1 MKKRLLISL
10 VILASLSILSC
21 EEEFN
26 PKIDFQEKYILY
38 SIINPDSSFQT
49 AVLLKTYDV
58 PGYDPYINSEDP
70 SVKDAT
76 IILVQNDRAYFLQ
89 DTLISR
95 EDTSRYNTQQY
106 FYYTNDFEINGD
118 DSLQIVAVLP
128 SGKRLSALTKL
139 PASVTF
145 DTSSDHL
152 LPVEDQQ
159 YFQFIWNGPVS
170 SRWYLPKL
178 TFYYLVDGI
187 RYGKDIP
194 ITYNNENGKWVPEF
208 PVVTNTNTV
217 RFEMTSLDSVFRQI
231 SEGDEDKAHYKI
243 LGAVLSLL
251 VFDEE
256 LSRYYSTTNGF
267 LDDFT
272 VKLDETDYTNIDGGF
287 GIFASYVR
295 SQTGALFNET
305 FIRSFGYTPGLP

>member
-1 MKKRLLISL
+1 MKKNLTTLLLIL
-10 VILASLSILSC
+10 LSLSILSC

-26 PKIDFQEKYILY
+26 PKIDFQEKFILY
-38 SIINPDSSFQT
+38 SIINPDSTFQS

-58 PGYDPYINSEDP
+58 PGFDPYINSEDP
-70 SVKDAT
+70 YVKDAT
-76 IILVQNDRAYFLQ
+76 IILVQNDRAYFLE
-89 DTLISR
+89 DTSISR
-95 EDTSRYNTQQY
+95 EDTSRYNSPQH
-106 FYYTNDFEINGD
+106 FYYTNEFKINGD
-118 DSLQIVAVLP
+118 DSIQIVAVLP
-128 SGKRLSALTKL
+128 SGKKLSALTKL
-139 PASVTF
+139 PESVTF

-194 ITYNNENGKWVPEF
+194 ITYINENGKWVPEY
-208 PVVTNTNTV
+208 PVVINTNSV

>member
-1 MKKRLLISL
+1 MKKRLLLSL

-58 PGYDPYINSEDP
+58 PGYDPYINSADP

-76 IILVQNDRAYFLQ
+76 ILLVQNDRAFFLR
-89 DTLISR
+89 DTVISR
-95 EDTSRYNTQQY
+95 EDTSRYNAQQF

-128 SGKRLSALTKL
+128 SGKTLSALTKL
-139 PASVTF
+139 PESVTF

-159 YFQFIWNGPVS
+159 YFQFIWDGPVS

-194 ITYNNENGKWVPEF
+194 ITYSNENGNWVPEY
-208 PVVTNTNTV
+208 PGVTNTNTV

-231 SEGDEDKAHYKI
+231 SEGDEDKSHYII

-287 GIFASYVR
+287 GIFASFVR
-295 SQTGALFNET
+295 SQTGAVFNET
-305 FIRSFGYTPGLP
+305 FIKSFGYTPGLP